1 MKGAEMAKRW
11 TPDRFVTRRR
21 IRVMAC
27 SIIVTLSSL
36 LYFGI
41 AARKTVAL
49 TINGK
54 TSTVQT
60 YAMSV
65 DRLLE
70 QQGTKVKSHDFV
82 DSSSGNML
90 SNHSVVTVR
99 SAYQTTINIDGTE
112 VPFWTVA
119 TSAEQ
124 LLGFFEENE
133 HNATKVTVDIKN
145 VYNQLTG
152 GMVINRSGP
161 VTVIADG
168 KSSVAPN
175 GKLPAASILD
185 SKGIV
190 LGKQDRVSIET
201 DNGKTILRVQRVTQ
215 RQTTSTKTTPHGT
228 QTVVDNSLSPGET
241 VIRQT
246 GKDGEDKETYNTTF
260 VDGVAESSTL
270 IKSETLSVPLD
281 TVIAVGPA
289 ESSTPSSSS
298 SESSSESSSDSSSAD
313 ASDDASSS
321 ASASSTPSKS
331 SSSSTEDSASS
342 TPSASSTSATPQPS
356 KSSSTPSPSKT
367 TSTPKPTATKTATS
381 TPTST
386 GGSSGSSSSGSSGSS
401 SSGRLW
407 HPTIAQAQ
415 TYAAGAAAQRGWTG
429 SQWTD
434 LVWIW
439 NKESGWRWN
448 AANPSSSAYGIP
460 QANPGSKMGSGW
472 ADDGAVQIDWGL
484 GYIASRYGS
493 PTKAKAYWLIHNWY

>member
-1 MKGAEMAKRW
+1 MAKRW

-54 TSTVQT
+54 TTTVQT

-82 DSSSGNML
+82 DSSSGEML
-90 SNHSVVTVR
+90 RDHSVVTVR

-112 VPFWTVA
+112 VPFWTIA

-168 KSSVAPN
+168 KTSIAPN

-201 DNGKTILRVQRVTQ
+201 DNGNTVLRVQRVTQ
-215 RQTTSTKTTPHGT
+215 RQTTSTKTTAHGT

-281 TVIAVGPA
+281 TVIAVGPT
-289 ESSTPSSSS
+289 ETSTPSSSS
-298 SESSSESSSDSSSAD
+298 SDTSSDTGDSDESA
-313 ASDDASSS
+313 S

-331 SSSSTEDSASS
+331 SDTPSQSSASS
-342 TPSASSTSATPQPS
+342 TPSASSTSATPSPS
-356 KSSSTPSPSKT
+356 KSTSTPSPSKT
-367 TSTPKPTATKTATS
+367 TSTPTPTATKTSSS
-381 TPTST
+381 TPTAT
-386 GGSSGSSSSGSSGSS
+386 SGSSSSSSSGSSSGSS

-407 HPTIAQAQ
+407 HPTVAQAQ
-415 TYAAGAAAQRGWTG
+415 AYAAGAAAQRGWTG

-434 LVWIW
+434 LVWVW
-439 NKESGWRWN
+439 NKESSWSWS
-448 AANPSSSAYGIP
+448 AANPSSPAYGIP
-460 QANPGSKMGSGW
+460 QANPGSKMGTGW
-472 ADDGAVQIDWGL
+472 KDDGAVQIDWGL

-493 PTKAKAYWLIHNWY
+493 PTQAKAYWLIHKWY